1 MERAAAG
8 LVKVMGDVLRR
19 VPASDAPLMVW
30 PLVCGQTV
38 ARCTRAVS
46 FSGGALCV
54 EVTDAAWRAQ
64 LSGLAGKYL
73 AAINA
78 VVPEAVREIRFEV
91 RPSERNNVAGS
102 GSQQEER

>member
-8 LVKVMGDVLRR
+8 LVKVMAEVLRR
-19 VPASDAPLMVW
+19 VPASEAPLMIW
-30 PLVCGQTV
+30 PMVCGQAV

-46 FSGGALCV
+46 FSGGVLCV
-54 EVTDAAWRAQ
+54 EVSDAAWRAQ

-73 AAINA
+73 AAINS

-91 RPSERNNVAGS
+91 REG
-102 GSQQEER
+102 Q